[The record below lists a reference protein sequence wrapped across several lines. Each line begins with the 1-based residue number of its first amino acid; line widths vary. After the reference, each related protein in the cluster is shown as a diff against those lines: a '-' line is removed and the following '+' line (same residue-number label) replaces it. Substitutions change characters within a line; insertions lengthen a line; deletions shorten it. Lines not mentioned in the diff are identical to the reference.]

1 MCESGL
7 SNIFSVKGCVYHI
20 LLNNKKKKIFSF
32 IETKLFIY
40 ILDGSLWISAY
51 LLNREA
57 SPRVYVYLCMC
68 VRVCTSVCVCVV
80 YVYLSPLIAP
90 LSLTGPGK
98 RVCVVSAAPVD
109 WPYFW
114 LQATWARGGT
124 RPQRLSPPDLR
135 GLRQPRQWSPDAR
148 GRSPRRR
155 CHENSNRLSEFV
167 LNVSFLHSFI
177 IGTVSVK
184 GKMLYKCHH

>member
-1 MCESGL
+1 MYSIL
-7 SNIFSVKGCVYHI
+7 LIFSVKWCVYHI
-20 LLNNKKKKIFSF
+20 LLNENVRRY
-32 IETKLFIY
+32 LFIFLFY
-40 ILDGSLWISAY
+40 ILSSYVDLRLSS
-51 LLNREA
+51 E
-57 SPRVYVYLCMC
+57 PRSVTAG
-68 VRVCTSVCVCVV
+68 VCLSVHVCSRLYVCVCLCSCC
-80 YVYLSPLIAP
+80 VYLSPLIAP

-135 GLRQPRQWSPDAR
+135 GLRQPRQPRQWSPDAW
-148 GRSPRRR
+148 GRSPWRR

-167 LNVSFLHSFI
+167 PNISFLRSFI
-177 IGTVSVK
+177 IGTVSVE
-184 GKMLYKCHH
+184 GKTLYKCHH

>member
-1 MCESGL
+1 MWKHNESLHIIRNADGACVNQAL
-7 SNIFSVKGCVYHI
+7 VTFSVLRGVSIIFYWI
-20 LLNNKKKKIFSF
+20 IKKKKIFSF

-68 VRVCTSVCVCVV
+68 VRGCTSVCVCVV

-98 RVCVVSAAPVD
+98 RVCSCVSCTSGLTL
-109 WPYFW
+109 F
-114 LQATWARGGT
+114 LATSNVG
-124 RPQRLSPPDLR
+124 
-135 GLRQPRQWSPDAR
+135 
-148 GRSPRRR
+148 PRRHAPSTSFTTWPTRAPSTSTASPVIPR
-155 CHENSNRLSEFV
+155 CTR
-167 LNVSFLHSFI
+167 
-177 IGTVSVK
+177 
-184 GKMLYKCHH
+184 